1 LHVAAFQDSSVALC
15 RQLALHC
22 QLSFFSIVNHL
33 ALFKVGLDVAR
44 ASTPTLKTA
53 GYAGYLD
60 V

>member
-1 LHVAAFQDSSVALC
+1 MLPHSRILVSPVSAVG
-15 RQLALHC
+15 LAL
-22 QLSFFSIVNHL
+22 SISDLFYAFVNHL